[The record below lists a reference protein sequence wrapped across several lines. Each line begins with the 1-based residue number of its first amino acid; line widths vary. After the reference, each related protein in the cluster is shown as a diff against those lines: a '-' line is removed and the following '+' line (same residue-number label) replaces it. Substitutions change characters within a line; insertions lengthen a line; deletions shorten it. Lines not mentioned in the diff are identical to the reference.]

1 MDSYEFEGKTAEEAI
16 NNASRELKISPE
28 NLEFEI
34 IEPGSAGIF
43 GLVGTRKTK
52 IRVTIKESDDDDDDD
67 FEDYEDLDHFDNS
80 DSDEEIEETDEVE
93 AEDNEETEEA
103 DEDLAPY
110 LKSAI
115 DALDNILK
123 LIPVETSVKG
133 SCSKGK
139 ISLVI
144 EGDTSGIL
152 IGRKGKTLDAL
163 QYIINKII
171 NKDTDR
177 KIKVI
182 IDSENYRE
190 RRIEA
195 LTQMALKIGNKA
207 RKYKKPF
214 STSPLNP
221 HDRRIVH
228 LALKN
233 VEKLETRSRG
243 EGLLKRVVIIPKR

>member
-16 NNASRELKISPE
+16 NKASRELNIPAE
-28 NLEFEI
+28 NLEFDI

-52 IRVTIKESDDDDDDD
+52 IRVTIIKDADDD
-67 FEDYEDLDHFDNS
+67 FDDDYNNYDDLDQLDTVIES
-80 DSDEEIEETDEVE
+80 IQEDEQEDIQEDSE
-93 AEDNEETEEA
+93 ADNEYCNIA
-103 DEDLAPY
+103 R
-110 LKSAI
+110 

-123 LIPVETSVKG
+123 LIPVEATVSG
-133 SCSKGK
+133 SYSNGK
-139 ISLVI
+139 VSLVI
-144 EGDTSGIL
+144 EGDTSGLL

-163 QYIINKII
+163 QYIVNKIT
-171 NKDTDR
+171 NKNADR

-182 IDSENYRE
+182 IDSENYRQ
-190 RRIEA
+190 RRVDS

-207 RKYKKPF
+207 KKFKKPF

-243 EGLLKRVVIIPKR
+243 EGLHKRVVVIPKR